1 MSANNIASYLS
12 FIPLALSIYVFSRAF
27 ILKVKWWP
35 WWVISLLIGVSS
47 FTELIFSSSF
57 ICTTSSTPY
66 TQEYGLWN
74 FWYSILLVMSNAQG
88 MVDLLWIYMYNES
101 YLDKKNQVD
110 CKQQART
117 IEEKEKIEERNKQ
130 GAKCYRYLY
139 VSSILLNVILGTA
152 LIVCIYLTKKN
163 GTYESDGFSSKTVK
177 FWVVIGST
185 GVNLLQKIFL
195 GSLILMIW
203 R

>member
-1 MSANNIASYLS
+1 
-12 FIPLALSIYVFSRAF
+12 
-27 ILKVKWWP
+27 
-35 WWVISLLIGVSS
+35 
-47 FTELIFSSSF
+47 
-57 ICTTSSTPY
+57 
-66 TQEYGLWN
+66 
-74 FWYSILLVMSNAQG
+74 MSNAQG

-110 CKQQART
+110 CKQQAKT
-117 IEEKEKIEERNKQ
+117 VEEKKEIEERNKQ

-139 VSSILLNVILGTA
+139 VSSILLNVILGIA
-152 LIVCIYLTKKN
+152 LVVCIYKTKKN
-163 GTYESDGFSSKTVK
+163 GTYESDGFSFKTVK